1 MVLSRYLYLIPT
13 IFRIP
18 LTPPRTYDDVERGR
32 RLQGTMHGVVKSVTF
47 GVSCGTGVGSGEDGW
62 KKVVVCI
69 VSDIS
74 ARGPPELEK
83 GVCSDQREKSGST
96 HC

>member
-18 LTPPRTYDDVERGR
+18 LTPPRTVHHYDDVERGR

-62 KKVVVCI
+62 KKV
-69 VSDIS
+69 
-74 ARGPPELEK
+74 LL
-83 GVCSDQREKSGST
+83 
-96 HC
+96 